1 MSHSVIGFAIAA
13 AFLLGLGVALAP
25 FALRH
30 LSPVRAG
37 SISVPCTMVLFWLL
51 APLLLDT
58 SGADWRAVLLFAT
71 VGAFFPAMVTLL
83 SFTSNRLMGPQ
94 ASAAIGNLT
103 PLFAVLVAVLA
114 LGEVP
119 RPGQLAGILV
129 IMSGVSAITL
139 NRRAQSSAMARAVIG
154 TEADGARTGSDGRLP
169 TFGAGGWP
177 LWALLL
183 PLAGA
188 MIRGGAQAVTKI
200 GLVWWPS
207 PYAAT
212 LANYTLSAIVLVSV
226 ASASRSLAPAAPRA
240 TPLAGASG
248 APSLWRIL
256 PWLAAMGASNGLSVL
271 ATYAA
276 LQHGTVVVVAPL
288 VATFPLFT
296 LVLAALLPGG
306 FRLGPWAM
314 LGVVATVAGVA
325 LLLTG

>member
-1 MSHSVIGFAIAA
+1 MSHSVIGFALAA

-51 APLLLDT
+51 SPLMLDT
-58 SGADWRAVLLFAT
+58 GAADWRAILLFAT

-103 PLFAVLVAVLA
+103 PLFAVMVAVLA

-119 RPGQLAGILV
+119 RPGQLAGIMV

-139 NRRAQSSAMARAVIG
+139 NRRAQRSAMAPANAGAQAGVRAG
-154 TEADGARTGSDGRLP
+154 PGARSP
-169 TFGAGGWP
+169 SFGAGGWP

-200 GLVWWPS
+200 GLAWWPS

-212 LANYTLSAIVLVSV
+212 LANYTLSAIVLISV

-240 TPLAGASG
+240 APLASAPG

-256 PWLAAMGASNGLSVL
+256 PWLVAMGASNGLSVL

-276 LQHGTVVVVAPL
+276 LEHGTVVVVAPL

-296 LVLAALLPGG
+296 LVLAAVLPGG
-306 FRLGPWAM
+306 FRLGPWAI
-314 LGVVATVAGVA
+314 LGVAATVAGVA
-325 LLLTG
+325 LLLSG

>member
-1 MSHSVIGFAIAA
+1 MSHSVIGFALAA

-58 SGADWRAVLLFAT
+58 SGADGRAILLFAS

-94 ASAAIGNLT
+94 ASAVIGNLT

-119 RPGQLAGILV
+119 RPGQLAGIMV

-139 NRRAQSSAMARAVIG
+139 NRRAQSSAMARTA
-154 TEADGARTGSDGRLP
+154 AGAQGEPAGRLP

-200 GLVWWPS
+200 GLIWWPS

-212 LANYTLSAIVLVSV
+212 LANYTLSAIVLLSV
-226 ASASRSLAPAAPRA
+226 ASASRSLAPVPSRPAP
-240 TPLAGASG
+240 G

-276 LQHGTVVVVAPL
+276 LEHGTVVVVAPL

-296 LVLAALLPGG
+296 LVLAAVLPGG
-306 FRLGPWAM
+306 FRLGPWAI
-314 LGVVATVAGVA
+314 LGVGATVAGVA